1 MEFKIVNK
9 LWILFVVLF
18 SVLFFKT
25 VLFHWL
31 VFHSVLISSIWHHTG
46 LFFLF
51 WLGKMIPAT
60 ILASFIFI
68 IRKGWWAIALNVIVD
83 LWCISNYIYFQSNG
97 LFLSVDSLSMI
108 GNMDGFWS
116 SILPYI
122 NWRLLLYPISTIIF
136 AVCYKLLK
144 SEERHAISFI
154 LTFATSLFLLI
165 PQKLLYAERIDMER
179 IQSGGEI
186 NHIDTVAYKNYF
198 DSFFPFGIVY
208 HWAHFNQACLERDFA
223 QDYVH
228 TESII
233 SFLPATFIYHC
244 MSSGLKVKMSEKDVT
259 TMDNLL
265 NSRRLHKIG
274 GYNLIILLVESLE
287 SWAVSSQIDSFEYMP
302 NLKGFANDSHVFF
315 NERIKSQTL
324 YGNSADGQMTLLTGL
339 LPISKGAACFLY
351 DDNCYP
357 SFVKS
362 FDKSVLVNPVPDI
375 WNQTMM
381 TERYGLEEL
390 IEPGIGEEWN
400 DEDVISQMI
409 QSIKLADSEFCIMG
423 ITITSHAP
431 FKYGRLHKVYDVP
444 GMPQVLSDYLN
455 TLHYTDSCINV
466 LLEYFKQSDKCNNT
480 ALLITGDHTIF
491 RTEDQKM
498 DTFSEL
504 HKLGLQSGRNYVP
517 FILYLPTLK
526 QNYHSDEEAF
536 QSDIYSTI
544 ASQLGIGYW
553 KGLGI
558 DLLDTTH
565 PNRTFTESESYR
577 LSDQIIRS
585 NYFKGI
591 IDD

>member
-1 MEFKIVNK
+1 
-9 LWILFVVLF
+9 
-18 SVLFFKT
+18 
-25 VLFHWL
+25 
-31 VFHSVLISSIWHHTG
+31 
-46 LFFLF
+46 
-51 WLGKMIPAT
+51 
-60 ILASFIFI
+60 
-68 IRKGWWAIALNVIVD
+68 
-83 LWCISNYIYFQSNG
+83 
-97 LFLSVDSLSMI
+97 MI
-108 GNMDGFWS
+108 GNMNGFWS
-116 SILPYI
+116 SILPYV
-122 NWRLLLYPISTIIF
+122 NWRLLLFPISTIIF

-144 SEERHAISFI
+144 SEERHVISFI
-154 LTFATSLFLLI
+154 LTFATSLSLLI

-179 IQSGGEI
+179 IQSGGETS
-186 NHIDTVAYKNYF
+186 HIDTVAHKNYF

-208 HWAHFNQACLERDFA
+208 HWAHFNQACPERDFA

-233 SFLPATFIYHC
+233 SFLPATLIYHC
-244 MSSGLKVKMSEKDVT
+244 MSRGTDVKMSAEDIIAVDNL
-259 TMDNLL
+259 MDN
-265 NSRRLHKIG
+265 IG
-274 GYNLIILLVESLE
+274 YIGLGGGGDFNLVILLVESLE
-287 SWAVSSQIDSFEYMP
+287 SWAVFSQIDGFEYMP

-351 DDNCYP
+351 DENCYP

-362 FDKSVLVNPVPDI
+362 FDNSVLVNPVPDI
-375 WNQTMM
+375 WNQTVM
-381 TERYGLEEL
+381 TERYGFKEL
-390 IEPGIGEEWN
+390 IEPNEGEYWD
-400 DEDVISQMI
+400 DEDVIGQMI
-409 QSIKLADSEFCIMG
+409 ESINNADGKFCIAG

-431 FKYGRLHKVYDVP
+431 FKYGRSHTAYDVP
-444 GMPQVLSDYLN
+444 EMPQVLSDYLN

-466 LLEYFKQSDKCNNT
+466 LLQYFKRSGKCNNT

-498 DTFSEL
+498 DTFSESCR
-504 HKLGLQSGRNYVP
+504 LGFHSGRNYVP
-517 FILYLPTLK
+517 FIMYLPVLK

-544 ASQLGIGYW
+544 ASQLGIGCW

-565 PNRTFTESESYR
+565 TNRTFTESESYR